1 MYYLMQALQTNH
13 RLPSIRQKENCV
25 IDSCYL
31 TSLLQHQVHKWLCS
45 GAVQLILSM
54 AMVTHKELKGKV
66 EELALIAAGLHV
78 LLQKPTVSTSPFQ
91 SKSLYKLIVLQLNA
105 STCIF

>member
-31 TSLLQHQVHKWLCS
+31 TSLHYNIKYTGGFALGLCIDFEH
-45 GAVQLILSM
+45 GHGHTQGI
-54 AMVTHKELKGKV
+54 EGQ
-66 EELALIAAGLHV
+66 G
-78 LLQKPTVSTSPFQ
+78 
-91 SKSLYKLIVLQLNA
+91 
-105 STCIF
+105 